1 MLTSTGTFCDLAQ
14 LVLSLEQLKGSE
26 RVAETMASVYSFVG
40 LSPFDIVETGDT
52 TPKNTRDYK
61 PMAADTRERL
71 RKFYAPHNARLYGG
85 GGRDLGW
92 D

>member
-1 MLTSTGTFCDLAQ
+1 M
-14 LVLSLEQLKGSE
+14 LSLEQLKGAE
-26 RVAETMASVYSFVG
+26 RVAETMTSVYSFVG
-40 LSPFDIVETGDT
+40 LSSFDIVEIGDA

-71 RKFYAPHNARLYGG
+71 RKFYAPHNARLYEMI
-85 GGRDLGW
+85 GRDLGW